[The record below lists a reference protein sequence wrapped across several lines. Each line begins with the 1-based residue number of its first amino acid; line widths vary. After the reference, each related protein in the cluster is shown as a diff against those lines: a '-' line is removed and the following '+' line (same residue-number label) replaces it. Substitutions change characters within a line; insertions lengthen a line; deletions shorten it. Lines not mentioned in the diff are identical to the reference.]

1 MKREHE
7 LEEKFIADVLVLGG
21 GPAGAWAA
29 WRAASEGAKVILAD
43 KGYVGTSGATAPGG
57 TTLLVIPPIAELREQ
72 AVAAR
77 LKAGG
82 YLSENAWIHRVLDQV
97 DINLQLLEQW
107 GYPFRQDEQGHT
119 LRTHLHGPEYM
130 QLMRRVIRKLGVRIL
145 DQSPALELLADEYG
159 VGGARGVN
167 RLTGKSWEVRA
178 HAVIMATGGCTFL
191 SKGLGCNVLTGEGL
205 LMASEAGAELSGME
219 FSRQY
224 APSFADG
231 SVTRGR
237 MLAWSTLYDEHGN
250 ALHQGD
256 RTFGSLQKLLLDGP
270 VYASIDL
277 ADTPEKQTFLRKAH
291 PIFFMPLERAG
302 INPFTDKFPLTLRY
316 EGTMRGTG
324 GLRLIGEECAT
335 SVAGLYAAGD
345 AASREKVTGAVSG
358 GGAYNASW
366 AICSGTWAGSG
377 AALYALNQK
386 RDAGS
391 RSLRSVGRY
400 GLAAGQASSERLET
414 KPLIEAIQREVLP
427 LEINYFRSEPVI
439 RASLDR
445 LHKLKAALE
454 GRIVDDATVQ
464 GKVRARETAGMLT
477 VARWMYTA
485 ALARKETR
493 GLQSLAEYPQLDPR
507 QTHRLIVSGIEDI
520 RIRAEKVPHAQECLA
535 AIAPQSEVSRGS
547 KPIARKEELLT

>member
-1 MKREHE
+1 MEQAQG
-7 LEEKFIADVLVLGG
+7 EKFIADVLVLGG

-29 WRAASEGAKVILAD
+29 WRAASEGARVVLAD

-97 DINLQLLEQW
+97 DINLKLLEQW
-107 GYPFRQDEQGHT
+107 GYPFRQDEQGQT

-130 QLMRRVIRKLGVRIL
+130 QLMRRVIRKAGVRIL
-145 DQSPALELLADEYG
+145 DQSPALELLADEHG

-167 RLTGKSWEVRA
+167 RLTGETWEVRA
-178 HAVIMATGGCTFL
+178 NAVIMATGGCTFL

-237 MLAWSTLYDEHGN
+237 MFAWSTLYDEHGK

-256 RTFGSLQKLLLDGP
+256 RTFGSLQKLMLEGP

-277 ADTPEKQTFLRKAH
+277 ADTPEKQAFLRKAH

-324 GLRLIGEECAT
+324 GLRLTGEDCAT

-366 AICSGTWAGSG
+366 AICSGTWSGRG
-377 AALYALNQK
+377 AAIYALSQNK
-386 RDAGS
+386 DAGS
-391 RSLRSVGRY
+391 RNLKPAGRH
-400 GLAAGQASSERLET
+400 GLAAGEASPERLET

-445 LHKLKAALE
+445 LHKLKPALQ
-454 GRIVDDATVQ
+454 GQIGHSVQ
-464 GKVRARETAGMLT
+464 EKVRARETAGMLA

-507 QTHRLIVSGIEDI
+507 QTHRLIVAGIDDI

-535 AIAPQSEVSRGS
+535 ANPLQSEGIQGS
-547 KPIARKEELLT
+547 KPAVRKEGLLT